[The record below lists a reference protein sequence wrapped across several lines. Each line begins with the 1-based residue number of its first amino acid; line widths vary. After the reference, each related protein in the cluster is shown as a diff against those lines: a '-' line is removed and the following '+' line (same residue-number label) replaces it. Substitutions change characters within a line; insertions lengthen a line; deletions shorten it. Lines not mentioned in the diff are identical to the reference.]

1 MQKPESEYLKT
12 TEGWLW
18 TQVHR
23 GNMDRV
29 VLLNLVRRIEANGSL
44 DDVQKWPEF
53 LEAKQRLQPEIIN

>member
-1 MQKPESEYLKT
+1 MQRPESEYLKT
-12 TEGWLW
+12 TVGWLW

-53 LEAKQRLQPEIIN
+53 LEAKQRLQP